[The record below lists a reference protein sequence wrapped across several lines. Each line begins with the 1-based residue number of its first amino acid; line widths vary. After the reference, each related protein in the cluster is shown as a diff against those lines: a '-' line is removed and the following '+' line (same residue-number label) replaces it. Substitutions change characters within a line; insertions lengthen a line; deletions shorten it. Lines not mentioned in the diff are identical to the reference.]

1 MTRIVPMIG
10 RTAAAVAFAAALA
23 VPSLASAC
31 PQHDSHSASAAD
43 PETATT
49 RIAVA
54 PTAGSVGQADG

>member
-31 PQHDSHSASAAD
+31 PKHDSHSASAAD

-49 RIAVA
+49 RIATA
-54 PTAGSVGQADG
+54 PTVGSAVQPKG